1 MTGRRAGTLA
11 ARAPR
16 HLLVAGL
23 STSVPVAPVIVIG
36 IRTIVVRSIIVV
48 VVSRV
53 IAIIIIP
60 MIAISRIIS
69 IVPVARI
76 IVIIIPPVI
85 GGVMYQRGPSQGPSV
100 KACQTGAWGCRG

>member
-48 VVSRV
+48 VVSR
-53 IAIIIIP
+53 
-60 MIAISRIIS
+60 IIS

-85 GGVMYQRGPSQGPSV
+85 GGVIYQRGPSQGPSV